1 MGLILELAD
10 VRREYD
16 GRPALNGCT
25 GIFSTGGVTALMGPN
40 GSGKST
46 ILRLCSLLEPPD
58 TGEVIYRSESG
69 APPAVSVPPWRE
81 TSRPAQAGLRPR
93 DDSLPQNISL
103 RRRITLVLPGIG
115 VFNDTVSR
123 NVEYGLRIRGFEQQ
137 EAEERVARALE
148 AVGLAHKQQHNAL
161 TLSSGE
167 TQRLGIARAMVIE
180 PEILFLD
187 EPTAAIDE
195 ENKAIVEDSILTMKQ
210 EGRTTV
216 IIATHDREQAEKL
229 ADRVILMRNGV
240 FMNE

>member
-1 MGLILELAD
+1 MILELAD
-10 VRREYD
+10 VRKEYD

-46 ILRLCSLLEPPD
+46 ILRLCALLERPD
-58 TGEVIYRSESG
+58 AGAVVYRSE
-69 APPAVSVPPWRE
+69 
-81 TSRPAQAGLRPR
+81 
-93 DDSLPQNISL
+93 DDSIPHDLSL

-123 NVEYGLRIRGFEQQ
+123 NVEYGLRIRSFEKQ

-167 TQRLGIARAMVIE
+167 TQRLGIARAMVID

>member
-1 MGLILELAD
+1 MGLILELAN

-46 ILRLCSLLEPPD
+46 LLRICALLEPPD

-69 APPAVSVPPWRE
+69 TPPAVSVSPWRE
-81 TSRPAQAGLRPR
+81 TSRPAQAGPR
-93 DDSLPQNISL
+93 DDSLPQDISL

-115 VFNDTVSR
+115 VFNETVFR
-123 NVEYGLRIRGFEQQ
+123 NAGYGLGIRGVEKK
-137 EAEERVARALE
+137 EAEERVGRALE

-229 ADRVILMRNGV
+229 ADRIILMRNGV